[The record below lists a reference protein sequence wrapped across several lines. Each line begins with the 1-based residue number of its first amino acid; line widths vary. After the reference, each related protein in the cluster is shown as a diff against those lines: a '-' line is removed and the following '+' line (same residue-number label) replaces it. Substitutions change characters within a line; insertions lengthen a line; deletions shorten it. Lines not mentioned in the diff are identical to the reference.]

1 MSETTA
7 MSDFSNSAAI
17 AFGLC
22 NLVCQKKEVTKFA
35 CDLHLCAREER
46 TKSRSQKELICLEKN
61 FARNFYHHF
70 IGIHALAST

>member
-7 MSDFSNSAAI
+7 MSDFSNSAEI

-35 CDLHLCAREER
+35 CDLHLCEREER
-46 TKSRSQKELICLEKN
+46 TKSRSQKELICL
-61 FARNFYHHF
+61 
-70 IGIHALAST
+70 